1 MRRFLFH
8 ALLLAL
14 LAGAGALVFV
24 GGGFVP
30 IAADEGHWPV
40 TRKLLQ
46 FAMHR
51 SVATQSLGIRAPPLD
66 DPALVR
72 KGAGHYAGS
81 CMPCHG
87 GPGVERPVLP
97 RAMLPEPPPL
107 VRVMASRQWSRPQ
120 LFWIVKHGIK
130 YTAMPAWVTQRRDD
144 EVWAMVAFLERLPG
158 MSPQGFRRLAFGGRD
173 VAPGACAGCHGT
185 DGAGAEAFP
194 RLAGLDEAYL
204 RASLEA
210 FASGRRQSGVMQP
223 IAASLGE
230 ARIRELAREYAAMPA
245 SAAVA
250 PGVAEQGVEDHG
262 AAVARGRRLAM
273 EGDGARRIPACAQCH
288 GPGDGER
295 NRLYPALAGQSRAY
309 LALQL
314 QLFAQGGRG
323 GTRHAHLME
332 HAAAALQPR
341 DIEDLAAY
349 YASLPPGR

>member
-30 IAADEGHWPV
+30 IAADEGHWPA

-130 YTAMPAWVTQRRDD
+130 MTGMPAWGKTHDD
-144 EVWAMVAFLERLPG
+144 EVLWSVVSFMQKLPELDAKGYHDLVAK
-158 MSPQGFRRLAFGGRD
+158 SPMHEEAESAGHSH
-173 VAPGACAGCHGT
+173 APGTPPH
-185 DGAGAEAFP
+185 
-194 RLAGLDEAYL
+194 
-204 RASLEA
+204 
-210 FASGRRQSGVMQP
+210 
-223 IAASLGE
+223 
-230 ARIRELAREYAAMPA
+230 
-245 SAAVA
+245 
-250 PGVAEQGVEDHG
+250 
-262 AAVARGRRLAM
+262 
-273 EGDGARRIPACAQCH
+273 
-288 GPGDGER
+288 
-295 NRLYPALAGQSRAY
+295 
-309 LALQL
+309 
-314 QLFAQGGRG
+314 
-323 GTRHAHLME
+323 
-332 HAAAALQPR
+332 R
-341 DIEDLAAY
+341 D
-349 YASLPPGR
+349 